1 MNVRTATLFCLDTI
15 SRVRNR
21 VAEVTASL
29 SINVNHGTLMS
40 ILRKL
45 IADLHSE
52 KCTSSYSLSSSY
64 RLTKLVAAETTTE
77 YIDALFNFLMH
88 LQTTGFAGNMLLGA
102 GIIPLLVD
110 LVKETPASRTDTVD
124 SLIAANRAV
133 SFLDNF
139 TYSFAS
145 AATPFNT
152 ANGLQVFVA
161 RVNQLVKRG
170 VQQRSDMQL
179 ESGDNKTTEQDMLS
193 YPESTLLKSLFR
205 CLQRLMGSGGNAEG
219 VRNLIDSSLVE
230 SCRMVMQN
238 RKIFG
243 PQNMALG
250 KLCGR
255 ARCMYAC

>member
-1 MNVRTATLFCLDTI
+1 
-15 SRVRNR
+15 
-21 VAEVTASL
+21 
-29 SINVNHGTLMS
+29 
-40 ILRKL
+40 
-45 IADLHSE
+45 
-52 KCTSSYSLSSSY
+52 
-64 RLTKLVAAETTTE
+64 
-77 YIDALFNFLMH
+77 MH

-110 LVKETPASRTDTVD
+110 LVKESPPSRADSVD
-124 SLIAANRAV
+124 ALIAANRAV

-145 AATPFNT
+145 AAGPFTT

-170 VQQRSDMQL
+170 VQQQQNQDASMQV
-179 ESGDNKTTEQDMLS
+179 EGGSARADQDMLS
-193 YPESTLLKSLFR
+193 FPESTLLKSLFR

-230 SCRMVMQN
+230 SCRLVMQN
-238 RKIFG
+238 RKTFG

-250 KLCGR
+250 GLLIPTAGEI
-255 ARCMYAC
+255 Y